1 LFESRKCLHL
11 QRFNRPE
18 SYSNY
23 IMQDRPKLVRGVLSP
38 VRVQA
43 RSGLDRSSSRAYIGG
58 EFRVPEAPMLK
69 GFKQFIL
76 RGNVVDMAVG
86 VVIGAA
92 FAGVVGA
99 FTKDLL
105 TPLIAAIIGKPDFS
119 AIKFTVNG
127 SMFAVGDFI
136 NAAVSFLLVAAAVY
150 FFVVTPINA
159 LVSRTRKAPAPADPT
174 TKKCPECL
182 SEIPI
187 DARRCAHCGQPV
199 AMQVAAD

>member
-1 LFESRKCLHL
+1 
-11 QRFNRPE
+11 
-18 SYSNY
+18 
-23 IMQDRPKLVRGVLSP
+23 MLS
-38 VRVQA
+38 
-43 RSGLDRSSSRAYIGG
+43 
-58 EFRVPEAPMLK
+58 

-92 FAGVVGA
+92 FAAVVGA

-105 TPLIAAIIGKPDFS
+105 TPLIAALVGKPDFS
-119 AIKFTVNG
+119 AISFTIGTTV
-127 SMFAVGDFI
+127 FPVGDFI
-136 NAAVSFLLVAAAVY
+136 NALIAFLLVAAAVY

-159 LVSRTRKAPAPADPT
+159 LIARTRKDPAPADPT

-187 DARRCAHCGQPV
+187 DARRCAHCTQPV
-199 AMQVAAD
+199 